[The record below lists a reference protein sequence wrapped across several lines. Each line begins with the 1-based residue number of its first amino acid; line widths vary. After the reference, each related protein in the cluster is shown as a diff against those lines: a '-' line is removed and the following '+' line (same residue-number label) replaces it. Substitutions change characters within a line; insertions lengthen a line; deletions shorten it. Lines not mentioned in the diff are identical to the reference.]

1 MPDWK
6 KLIAAKIAIAKKGN
20 QRSTMGANERIPPG
34 QKQVTTFPVLDL
46 AYSLILLKKAGNFGY
61 SA

>member
-46 AYSLILLKKAGNFGY
+46 GIQPDITKES
-61 SA
+61 